1 MGKKVGSEKLGSLY
15 TMGKVRR
22 RREWRGVRDTLYD
35 YVRWL
40 HIMGI
45 LTKFIVKPRNIKA
58 FSAIAGWPIIWR
70 RL

>member
-35 YVRWL
+35 EGGFQMASNL
-40 HIMGI
+40 
-45 LTKFIVKPRNIKA
+45 KPRH
-58 FSAIAGWPIIWR
+58 SQM
-70 RL
+70 